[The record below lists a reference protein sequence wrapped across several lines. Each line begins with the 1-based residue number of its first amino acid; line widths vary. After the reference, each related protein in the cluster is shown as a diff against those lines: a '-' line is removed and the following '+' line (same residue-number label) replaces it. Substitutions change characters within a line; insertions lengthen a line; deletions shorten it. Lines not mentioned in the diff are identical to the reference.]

1 MKPTFKLWLAVVA
14 ALLVLSR
21 DSIGAVREVPPSGV
35 STFLDAFPQT
45 LRLRA
50 TMGVGVLPSDTTWG
64 FLAPGIRP
72 TYMWVPITNGSS
84 LAFPLL
90 QASDSGLYRAFA
102 VEGWKADEAQ
112 VRLSVAGPGVE
123 VDPFRLQSPLQNTI
137 SALLSLPDG
146 KVVRAG
152 KFFGTGDG
160 AGLGLALHRA
170 DGSRD
175 PSWDGLADVSSINL
189 PGGDTFLVVAT
200 QRTGGLVAGTIN
212 GRLVRIDA
220 AGRWD
225 ADFSNR
231 NLFQSRVHLVEE
243 DSSGRLVVG
252 TAAGLTR
259 LMPDGSTDPGFNKPA
274 ELGDAAIQGFHVFPD
289 DSMVVAY
296 QTNSSEI
303 AAPVILAWL
312 KANGS
317 QDVDRPPL
325 IFDGNSQS
333 VNVMTALSDQSVL
346 VGGLFDGLAG
356 TASPNLVRV
365 TRAGVVDSM
374 GGRRLPTDY
383 FREIRRIIPL
393 ARGGFLIVAK
403 NYLNGSPEVTTTL
416 LWSDVSGR
424 LRGLGLPNFGYGDI
438 DAVAEDRSGR
448 ILLGGSFSYGSP
460 GPEMQSSIR
469 FFAVRLPDPFSEDV
483 RPPIAP
489 GNGRWL
495 RAAAFRSRA
504 TGFAVG
510 DGGRVFR
517 TDDGGHSWSAI
528 PTGATNDLF
537 AVAVEGPVVD
547 VAGAAGFYARRV
559 DGNSD
564 WNRLPTG
571 VDATLRSMVGL
582 PTGAGLVVGDS
593 GTLLART
600 NGTFAILNS
609 GTAND
614 LLSVAGPVD
623 QAFIAGRAGT
633 ILQLTTNGIAAI
645 PSGTE
650 RDLTAIIDNST
661 PFVANSTALTDDGHV
676 VWKGRVLQTQ
686 GSGLAYSAFR
696 VIGRNIWAA
705 GTNGVV
711 EKDFAL
717 ERTLPSSAPIVA
729 LVPMGRHVH
738 AYAADGASFVMRE
751 SQTNLFAGTSFA
763 LLSPTNGQ
771 QVVKSN
777 GTFSLQSTGA
787 VVSAAWLVQDR
798 AQGGALVQNGNL
810 GKGVFGPARL
820 FVQSGDTLVGPVAIN
835 LVGPPDLEGMGTSSQ
850 PLRLLSLENGSV
862 ALAPTVTAGGPL
874 VFEWFKNGR
883 RLVGATNLSLS
894 VTGLSVAQAGTY
906 QFVARSGAFSSTG
919 AVTLIVTNA
928 SGATLLPRLADQ
940 VLYARETIQFRTPE
954 VGQPYSSVSLVR
966 KTDGKIIGAFPSG
979 SEDSGPLSL
988 VVSNSSGQVVGISEA
1003 ANITVR
1009 DVTNRTILLSLR
1021 QASGNIQSFDLM
1033 SYLAGGEGSFLFS
1046 LHMRDP
1052 LWSSGVS
1059 AGHFF
1064 YGSLQKSGS
1073 NSVSVGV
1080 YFRERFSPLDPGA
1093 RMGYANHGFSTYAF
1107 RLFFQPDTLKP
1118 FPPAFTNAPMALKV
1132 VGTNG
1137 ALLPARFFFAP
1148 SVTVDAAPARRPESS
1163 PLSNDVQLVTV
1174 TNNSFGRAER
1184 VRFRITALG
1193 KDSNGADIRV
1203 ADATGE
1209 DQFGPYL
1216 DVGPVEAG
1224 ATTNVLVRYVVPD
1237 GVTLP
1242 DPIIRVDWPESLVAA
1257 FPSSTFVSLSPQSAE
1272 PGQRKLRFNPVRG
1285 WNYTVQQARAASGP
1299 WTSASESF
1307 PGNDADI
1314 EWPVPPN
1321 LEPGDRFW
1329 RVEVTPQGD

>member
-1 MKPTFKLWLAVVA
+1 MKPTFKLWFAAVA
-14 ALLVLSR
+14 AALVLSR
-21 DSIGAVREVPPSGV
+21 DSTGAVREVPPAGV

-50 TMGVGVLPSDTTWG
+50 TMGVGVLPSDTTWE
-64 FLAPGIRP
+64 FLAPGVRP
-72 TYMWVPITNGSS
+72 TYMWVPITNGPS

-90 QASDSGLYRAFA
+90 QTSDSGLYRAIA
-102 VEGWKADEAQ
+102 VDGWKADEAQ
-112 VRLSVAGPGVE
+112 VRVAVAGPAAE
-123 VDPFRLQSPLQNTI
+123 VDALRLQSPLQNAI

-146 KVVRAG
+146 RVVRAG
-152 KFFGTGDG
+152 RFFTTGDG

-189 PGGDTFLVVAT
+189 FGDDTVLVVAT
-200 QRTGGLVAGTIN
+200 QRTGGLVAGTSN
-212 GRLVRIDA
+212 GRIIRGDA
-220 AGRWD
+220 TGHWD
-225 ADFSNR
+225 VDFSNR
-231 NLFQSRVHLVEE
+231 NLSQSRVHLIEE
-243 DSSGRLVVG
+243 DSVGRLVVG
-252 TAAGLTR
+252 TAAGLKR
-259 LMPDGSTDPGFNKPA
+259 LMPDGSPDPGFNYPA
-274 ELGDAAIQGFHVFPD
+274 QLGDAAIQGLHVFPD

-296 QTNSSEI
+296 RTNSYDT
-303 AAPVILAWL
+303 AAPVVLAWL
-312 KANGS
+312 RANGS
-317 QDVDRPPL
+317 QDVDRTP
-325 IFDGNSQS
+325 IVFDGNSQS
-333 VNVMTALSDQSVL
+333 VNVMAALPDQSIL
-346 VGGLFDGLAG
+346 LGGLFDGLAG

-403 NYLNGSPEVTTTL
+403 NYFNGSSGVTTSL
-416 LWSDVSGR
+416 LWSDSSGR
-424 LRGLGLPNFGYGDI
+424 LRGLGLPDLRYGDI
-438 DAVAEDRSGR
+438 DAVAEDQSGR

-460 GPEMQSSIR
+460 GPDLQSSFR
-469 FFAVRLPDPFSEDV
+469 FFAVRIPDLFSDDV
-483 RPPIAP
+483 RLPIAP

-495 RAAAFRSRA
+495 RAAAFRSSA

-537 AVAVEGPVVD
+537 AVAVEGPIVD

-559 DGNSD
+559 DGNPEWKS
-564 WNRLPTG
+564 LPTG

-593 GTLLART
+593 GTLLTRS
-600 NGTFAILNS
+600 NGTFAILDS
-609 GTAND
+609 GTTND
-614 LLSVAGPVD
+614 LLSIAGPVD

-633 ILQLTTNGIAAI
+633 ILRLTTNGIAAI

-661 PFVANSTALTDDGHV
+661 ALTDDGHV
-676 VWKGRVLQTQ
+676 VWKGRVTQTQ

-696 VIGRNIWAA
+696 LIGGNLWAA

-717 ERTLPSSAPIVA
+717 ERALPSSAPIVA
-729 LVPMGRHVH
+729 LVPMGQHVH

-751 SQTNLFAGTSFA
+751 SQTNVFAGTSFA

-787 VVSAAWLVQDR
+787 TVSASWLVQDR

-820 FVQSGDTLVGPVAIN
+820 FVQAGDTLVGPVAIN
-835 LVGPPDLEGMGTSSQ
+835 LVGPPELEGLGTPSQ

-862 ALAPTVTAGGPL
+862 EVAPAVTAGGPL

-894 VTGLSVAQAGTY
+894 VTGLSAAQAGTY
-906 QFVARSGAFSSTG
+906 QLVARSGAFSSTG

-928 SGATLLPRLADQ
+928 SGATLLPRPADQ
-940 VLYARETIQFRTPE
+940 VLYARETIQFQAPE

-966 KTDGKIIGAFPSG
+966 KTDGKVIGSVPNG
-979 SEDSGPLSL
+979 SADSGPLSL
-988 VVSNSSGQVVGISEA
+988 VVSNSSGQIVGISEA

-1009 DVTNRTILLSLR
+1009 DVTNRTTLLSTR
-1021 QASGNIQSFDLM
+1021 ESFGNIQTFNLM
-1033 SYLAGGEGSFLFS
+1033 SYLVGGEDTISVS
-1046 LHMRDP
+1046 LHTKDS
-1052 LWSSGVS
+1052 LLSSGVS
-1059 AGHFF
+1059 PGHFF
-1064 YGSLQKSGS
+1064 YGPISRSGS
-1073 NSVSVGV
+1073 NSIGMEIR
-1080 YFRERFSPLDPGA
+1080 FRSFFPPTRPGA
-1093 RMGYANHGFSTYAF
+1093 KMGFIDHGFSSEAF
-1107 RLFFQPDTLKP
+1107 RLFFLPDTLKP
-1118 FPPAFTNAPMALKV
+1118 FPPVFTNAPLALKV

-1137 ALLPARFFFAP
+1137 TLLPARFFSAP
-1148 SVTVDAAPARRPESS
+1148 SVTVDATPARRPETS

-1174 TNNSFGRAER
+1174 TNYSFGRAER
-1184 VRFRITALG
+1184 IRVRITALG
-1193 KDSNGADIRV
+1193 KDSNGAPIRV
-1203 ADATGE
+1203 ANATGE

-1216 DVGPVEAG
+1216 DVGPVEVG
-1224 ATTNVLVRYVVPD
+1224 VGTNVVIRYVVPD

-1257 FPSSTFVSLSPQSAE
+1257 FPSSTFISLTPQGTPS
-1272 PGQRKLRFNPVRG
+1272 GQRKLRFNTVRG
-1285 WNYTVQQARAASGP
+1285 WNYRVMDAAAVVGP
-1299 WTSASESF
+1299 WTSVSDAF
-1307 PGNDADI
+1307 PGNDSYI
-1314 EWPVPPN
+1314 EWPIPPS
-1321 LEPGDRFW
+1321 PGPATHFW
-1329 RVEVTPQGD
+1329 RVEVTPEGN